1 LHKSKT
7 ASLSVLRSAPT
18 TEALRVSVDELQR
31 QKSEFE
37 ARLKLLRS
45 GSVSPISAAEKQKT
59 REELVY
65 WGKKEAARRRIWK
78 EAEGMVL
85 EGMGREELYVSGTF

>member
-1 LHKSKT
+1 M
-7 ASLSVLRSAPT
+7 
-18 TEALRVSVDELQR
+18 
-31 QKSEFE
+31 
-37 ARLKLLRS
+37 
-45 GSVSPISAAEKQKT
+45 SPISAAEKQKT